1 MKSLLIA
8 TAGILAAFATS
19 VPASAGVLLPNLYAR
34 EYCTMRQSGADNQG
48 SQEWAIKQSY
58 IASGTAIKVT
68 LEDGTRMDADV
79 VAAGNAAADL
89 CPDYYYAD

>member
-19 VPASAGVLLPNLYAR
+19 VPASAGVLLPNIFAR
-34 EYCTMRQSGADNQG
+34 EYCTMRQSGVDNDG
-48 SQEWAIKQSY
+48 STKWAVEQSY

-68 LEDGTRMDADV
+68 LKDGTTMDADV

-89 CPDYYYAD
+89 CPDYYIAN

>member
-8 TAGILAAFATS
+8 TAGILAAFAT

-34 EYCTMRQSGADNQG
+34 EYCTMRQSGVNNEGAAK
-48 SQEWAIKQSY
+48 WAIRQSY
-58 IASGTAIKVT
+58 ISSGTAIKVT
-68 LEDGTRMDADV
+68 LSDGTQVDADV

-89 CPDYYYAD
+89 CPDLYYAK

>member
-8 TAGILAAFATS
+8 TAGILAAFAT

-48 SQEWAIKQSY
+48 SQEWAVKQSY
-58 IASGTAIKVT
+58 IASGTAVKVT
-68 LEDGTRMDADV
+68 LEDGTVIDVDV

>member
-8 TAGILAAFATS
+8 TAGILAAFATT
-19 VPASAGVLLPNLYAR
+19 VPASAGVLLPNLFAR
-34 EYCTMRQSGADNQG
+34 EYCTMRQSGVDEDG
-48 SQEWAIKQSY
+48 STKWAVKQSY

-68 LEDGTRMDADV
+68 LKDGSQVDADV
-79 VAAGNAAADL
+79 VAAGNAAASL